1 MLVKK
6 IKLENFR
13 NYESL
18 ELEFSPDINY
28 IYGNNGQ
35 GKTNIVEAVYMF
47 AALKSHRVNHDFE
60 MIKDGCEF
68 ARIEMDFANRERDF
82 NASVVLSKKQNR
94 KIKVNDIV
102 AARNSDLIGKFNQST
117 RVFSDN
123 GICPTLTASNTAD
136 NCKIL
141 VGEEE

>member
-28 IYGNNGQ
+28 IYGNNGH

-47 AALKSHRVNHDFE
+47 ASLKSHRVNHDFE

-82 NASVVLSKKQNR
+82 NASVVFPFAL
-94 KIKVNDIV
+94 
-102 AARNSDLIGKFNQST
+102 
-117 RVFSDN
+117 
-123 GICPTLTASNTAD
+123 ASNILPTVISVKIIAAD
-136 NCKIL
+136 SK
-141 VGEEE
+141 